1 MPQFGSGTRVSTA
14 NWSKMRL
21 GFAAFWWHRSG
32 VFQNASQFDGFGQIS
47 RISARLRRILE
58 HPPAVPTDRCETQTH
73 FGTLGTAEPH
83 IPEGSDHLGRD
94 ALRYIGG
101 IGATRPILRESSQL
115 GDAWFQYN
123 LGWPNKG
130 E

>member
-47 RISARLRRILE
+47 RIPARLRRILE
-58 HPPAVPTDRCETQTH
+58 HPPAAPPDRRETQTH
-73 FGTLGTAEPH
+73 FGTLGIAEPCLRG
-83 IPEGSDHLGRD
+83 GSDHLGR
-94 ALRYIGG
+94 
-101 IGATRPILRESSQL
+101 
-115 GDAWFQYN
+115 
-123 LGWPNKG
+123 
-130 E
+130 